1 MRHMSESPLT
11 SVGVCPFNLDRASRD
26 SLTDQLT
33 SGLRDAI
40 HSRFYKADAVLPSMP
55 ELARHLGVSEI
66 IVRTAYRRLAEEGL
80 VLARPRRGTVVL
92 PSKSPVWRGH
102 VLCVMCDHDFNCQM
116 AIGIEKIR
124 EVLTHNGFL
133 FSQVSMLDDIDA
145 NFDFSGLDIALSRP
159 IDFIVLFHSRP
170 QVLERLSASGVPYV
184 IIGGK
189 GDEPSGCVGR
199 IALSPKNAID
209 EFVQHCHRA
218 RISYVEVVSCSRYD
232 MYEKYVAQALK
243 KAGIA
248 VKRTFVPVN
257 DYAPYRCENVMHDGN
272 DFMLKSLGRR
282 SFQLPSLYFVTDDWL
297 ASGMLCAFLARG
309 IRLPEDVRFVC
320 YTNRG
325 FGPMYSKPITFFS
338 CDPFKMGDEM
348 ARRIYDY
355 LILHKPFPNTYLGCE
370 YIIGETFPDVT
381 A

>member
-248 VKRTFVPVN
+248 VKRTSVPVN